1 MQFVGRWIRDL
12 RDRGESNLYYVCIA
26 LGFGFRVL
34 RGLEVRIEDCELK
47 QERLAEDGDDR
58 WKLGAS
64 IGRRHGRRSHGDS
77 YGCLEVMVLIPEA
90 SKGSDY
96 HSLRVSGS
104 R

>member
-1 MQFVGRWIRDL
+1 M
-12 RDRGESNLYYVCIA
+12 
-26 LGFGFRVL
+26 
-34 RGLEVRIEDCELK
+34 K

-77 YGCLEVMVLIPEA
+77 NGCLEVMVLIPEA
-90 SKGSDY
+90 SKGSDN

-104 R
+104 REGMYVSLSSLTL